1 MSEMPISRRFALQ
14 ALMALGGGA
23 FSRALF
29 ADPNIA
35 ARAPGGPE
43 DLSGALADPEPLFA
57 APTRLDR
64 IGRVMTQVMVNGKG
78 PFRFVIDTGA
88 SRSTLAPHLARSLGL
103 KHSVGRNVMLNGV
116 TGAAEVPTVAVDS
129 LEIGA
134 LKFENQDLPVI
145 FTSIMGNADGILGV
159 AGFDDQR
166 IDVDFKRDRVS
177 VLASNGRRPH
187 YSMVT
192 ARAERDDNG
201 LMIVDVRV
209 GRRIK
214 AKAVIDTGA
223 ERTLG
228 NLALQNAMNKGR
240 KKRQVVG
247 AVVHGATPDIADGDV
262 QEIKEA
268 RIGDMT
274 LTNLEVI
281 FADFHVFKL
290 WGLDQEPALL
300 IGMDML
306 GVLDRLV
313 IDYRATKSACSANA
327 PPRASSRVSA
337 HTSVRTDASLLAD
350 GPAAL
355 SCGLSC
361 RTPNSPRS
369 ASCATSARRSF
380 ARKSCRRCNPVVLRG
395 AGGRLAR
402 GARRPRVARR
412 PSLTTCAASTPAPR
426 PTP

>member
-1 MSEMPISRRFALQ
+1 MRDLLTNRRFALQ
-14 ALMALGGGA
+14 ALLALGGGFA
-23 FSRALF
+23 SRALF
-29 ADPNIA
+29 AEPNIGS
-35 ARAPGGPE
+35 RLPGTPE
-43 DLSGALADPEPLFA
+43 DLSGSLADPEPLFA

-64 IGRVMTQVMVNGKG
+64 IGRVMTSVMVNGKG

-88 SRSTLAPHLARSLGL
+88 SRSTLAPHLAKALGL
-103 KHSVGRNVMLNGV
+103 KPSIGRNVMLNGV
-116 TGAAEVPTVAVDS
+116 TGALEVQTVAVDS
-129 LEIGA
+129 VQIGA
-134 LKFENQDLPVI
+134 LRFEQQNLPVI

-159 AGFDDQR
+159 AGFEDQR

-177 VLASNGRRPH
+177 VLTSDGKRPH

-192 ARAERDDNG
+192 ARAERNANG

-228 NLALQNAMNKGR
+228 NFALQNAINRNRR
-240 KKRQVVG
+240 KPREPVA

-268 RIGDMT
+268 SIGDMT
-274 LTNLEVI
+274 LTNLDVI

-290 WGLDQEPALL
+290 WELDQVPAML

-313 IDYRATKSACSANA
+313 IDYRRNEVSMYGER
-327 PPRASSRVSA
+327 PSSRI
-337 HTSVRTDASLLAD
+337 
-350 GPAAL
+350 
-355 SCGLSC
+355 
-361 RTPNSPRS
+361 
-369 ASCATSARRSF
+369 
-380 ARKSCRRCNPVVLRG
+380 
-395 AGGRLAR
+395 
-402 GARRPRVARR
+402 VAR
-412 PSLTTCAASTPAPR
+412 
-426 PTP
+426 

>member
-1 MSEMPISRRFALQ
+1 VQRARFGATLFPSPEIRRRLFAMKTSTSRRFALQ
-14 ALMALGGGA
+14 ALLALGGMSSVPA
-23 FSRALF
+23 I
-29 ADPNIA
+29 ADPNFA
-35 ARAPGGPE
+35 TRLPGGAE
-43 DLSGALADPEPLFA
+43 DLAGSLTEPEPLFA

-78 PFRFVIDTGA
+78 PYRFVIDTGA

-129 LEIGA
+129 IEIGA
-134 LKFENQDLPVI
+134 LRFVNQNLPVI

-159 AGFDDQR
+159 AGFHDQR

-177 VLASNGRRPH
+177 VVESNGRRPH

-192 ARAERDDNG
+192 ARASRNDNG

-214 AKAVIDTGA
+214 CKAVIDTGA

-228 NLALQNAMNKGR
+228 NLALQNAINKGK
-240 KKRQVVG
+240 KKRQPVS

-281 FADFHVFKL
+281 FADFHVFQL
-290 WGLDQEPALL
+290 WELDQEPALL

-306 GVLDRLV
+306 GVLERLV
-313 IDYRATKSACSANA
+313 IDYKRNEVSMFGE
-327 PPRASSRVSA
+327 RASSRV
-337 HTSVRTDASLLAD
+337 
-350 GPAAL
+350 
-355 SCGLSC
+355 
-361 RTPNSPRS
+361 
-369 ASCATSARRSF
+369 
-380 ARKSCRRCNPVVLRG
+380 
-395 AGGRLAR
+395 
-402 GARRPRVARR
+402 VAR
-412 PSLTTCAASTPAPR
+412 
-426 PTP
+426 

>member
-1 MSEMPISRRFALQ
+1 MFAIVVRRAQFRRRAFPAL
-14 ALMALGGGA
+14 
-23 FSRALF
+23 
-29 ADPNIA
+29 PKI
-35 ARAPGGPE
+35 
-43 DLSGALADPEPLFA
+43 LSGALADPEPLFA

-64 IGRVMTQVMVNGKG
+64 IGRVMTHVKVNGKG

-88 SRSTLAPHLARSLGL
+88 SRSTLAPHLARALNL

-129 LEIGA
+129 IEIGA
-134 LKFENQDLPVI
+134 LRFEKQDLPVI

-159 AGFDDQR
+159 AGFQDQR

-177 VLASNGRRPH
+177 VLESNGKRPH

-192 ARAERDDNG
+192 ARATRNTNG

-209 GRRIK
+209 GRRIR

-223 ERTLG
+223 ERSLG
-228 NLALQNAMNKGR
+228 NLALQTAMNKNRR
-240 KKRQVVG
+240 KKREPVS

-268 RIGDMT
+268 TIGDMT

-306 GVLDRLV
+306 GVLERLV
-313 IDYRATKSACSANA
+313 IDYRRNEVSMYGDRS
-327 PPRASSRVSA
+327 SSRLVQ
-337 HTSVRTDASLLAD
+337 R
-350 GPAAL
+350 
-355 SCGLSC
+355 
-361 RTPNSPRS
+361 
-369 ASCATSARRSF
+369 
-380 ARKSCRRCNPVVLRG
+380 
-395 AGGRLAR
+395 
-402 GARRPRVARR
+402 
-412 PSLTTCAASTPAPR
+412 
-426 PTP
+426 

>member
-1 MSEMPISRRFALQ
+1 MKETLKGRRFALQ
-14 ALMALGGGA
+14 ALMALGGGF
-23 FSRALF
+23 FSRSLF
-29 ADPNIA
+29 AEPNISM
-35 ARAPGGPE
+35 RVPGSPE
-43 DLSGALADPEPLFA
+43 DLSGALAEPEPLFA

-88 SRSTLAPHLARSLGL
+88 SRSTLAPHLARALGL

-129 LEIGA
+129 IEIGA
-134 LKFENQDLPVI
+134 LRFEKQDLPVI

-159 AGFDDQR
+159 AGFQDQR
-166 IDVDFKRDRVS
+166 IDVDFKKDRVS
-177 VLASNGRRPH
+177 VLVSNGRRPH

-192 ARAERDDNG
+192 ARAQRDKNG
-201 LMIVDVRV
+201 LMILDVKV

-214 AKAVIDTGA
+214 AKAVVDTGA

-240 KKRQVVG
+240 KRQVVG

-268 RIGDMT
+268 RIGDLT
-274 LTNLEVI
+274 LTSLEVI

-313 IDYRATKSACSANA
+313 IDYRRNEVSMYGE
-327 PPRASSRVSA
+327 RASSRV
-337 HTSVRTDASLLAD
+337 
-350 GPAAL
+350 
-355 SCGLSC
+355 
-361 RTPNSPRS
+361 
-369 ASCATSARRSF
+369 
-380 ARKSCRRCNPVVLRG
+380 
-395 AGGRLAR
+395 LAR
-402 GARRPRVARR
+402 DAMRY
-412 PSLTTCAASTPAPR
+412 
-426 PTP
+426 